1 MKNEDQI
8 KNAVDFKILSDD
20 RNKMISDIKE
30 LQRMIYRLTDYV
42 YHIQQYLISL
52 GDKDED

>member
-8 KNAVDFKILSDD
+8 KNVVDFKILSDD
-20 RNKMISDIKE
+20 RNKMISDTKE

>member
-8 KNAVDFKILSDD
+8 KNVVDFKILSDD